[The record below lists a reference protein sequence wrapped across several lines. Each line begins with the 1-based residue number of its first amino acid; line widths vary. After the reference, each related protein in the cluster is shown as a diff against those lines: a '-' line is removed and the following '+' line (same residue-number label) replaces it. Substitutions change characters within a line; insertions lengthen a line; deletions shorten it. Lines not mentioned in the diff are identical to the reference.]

1 MAQFIGVI
9 QGNRGETS
17 KLGSKSSG
25 MFAEARGWGLGGE
38 IQMRYNKEK
47 DRDEVVFSINGGSNR
62 ERGIPFVQI
71 VAYRDKDHNLVIE
84 ANETLKKIIGGEE

>member
-1 MAQFIGVI
+1 MAQFIGIV

-17 KLGSKSSG
+17 RLGSKKSG

-38 IQMRYNKEK
+38 VQMRYNKEK
-47 DRDEVVFSINGGSNR
+47 DQDEVVFSINGGSNH

-71 VAYRDKDHNLVIE
+71 VAYRDKDNNLVIE
-84 ANETLKKIIGGEE
+84 ANQTLKDILGV